1 MIYLLYTTI
10 FNKNIIIN
18 ASIYNNMI
26 KMALIDLI
34 IYQFN
39 NLKINIIFWVIKDIT
54 IFYIQKRQLLLKVI
68 KYDKIWHIIFEYHY
82 KNLSIFLLILSNTF
96 PVLGAIIFFKLAAT
110 LSAHLILGCHKQ
122 TTKIAYINKNVHQM
136 N

>member
-34 IYQFN
+34 IYQIN
-39 NLKINIIFWVIKDIT
+39 N
-54 IFYIQKRQLLLKVI
+54 
-68 KYDKIWHIIFEYHY
+68 
-82 KNLSIFLLILSNTF
+82 
-96 PVLGAIIFFKLAAT
+96 
-110 LSAHLILGCHKQ
+110 
-122 TTKIAYINKNVHQM
+122 
-136 N
+136 